1 MIEYLPVAVHL
12 RTKNAT
18 RCQHHVLGR
27 SEIDVVVEKLARR
40 RERTYHSKHHL
51 AVFYDEFAENDV
63 ARLVVRLRSF
73 VDRRVS
79 IDEHGRAVAQ
89 RKVAREHV
97 AVAHFPRRRRSDA
110 EPRVD
115 GRVATR
121 PDRDLRPAVVSSA
134 ACLVDEVIVG
144 FDSNGVGSVR
154 LLGVERYVT
163 LAIGCWERK
172 QIFSIVYRATASA
185 CCLTLNKGK
194 QRQDEGKQEK
204 S

>member
-1 MIEYLPVAVHL
+1 MIEYLPVAVHR
-12 RTKNAT
+12 RTENAT
-18 RCQHHVLGR
+18 RCEHHVLGR

-40 RERTYHSKHHL
+40 RKRTYHAKHHL
-51 AVFYDEFAENDV
+51 PVFYDEFAEYDV
-63 ARLVVRLRSF
+63 ARRVVRLRSF

-79 IDEHGRAVAQ
+79 IDEHRRAVAQ
-89 RKVAREHV
+89 RKVTGEHV
-97 AVAHFPRRRRSDA
+97 AVAHFPRRRRADA

-134 ACLVDEVIVG
+134 AACLVDEVIVG
-144 FDSNGVGSVR
+144 FDSNGSGSVR

-172 QIFSIVYRATASA
+172 QRFSIVYRA